1 MTVRPRPRRSKP
13 QSGLTV
19 GHVITEL
26 LPLGTNPTDLDPP
39 DGTPDWSYPPLWAPD
54 LFAVVATLA
63 ERSGFYAEP
72 GIALSTSASGRARKR
87 LLAKKAEEIGKNWSE
102 STTWWPDD
110 QVLKLW
116 DHLLASEASAV
127 CAGVGRGQRWKRA
140 AMQLLAITDE
150 ACAGIGFLP
159 NSDDDAKSLP
169 KKIVYQEYINGVSR
183 APHQRTLPHLPRSL
197 CRGVPPDR
205 ACVLPKGLTPEIGC
219 TLRSTTHNLA
229 LLPGAGQVAAEWRL
243 ADWPTS
249 RPGFPERDMHA
260 MGPFNLLVVPFPYIL
275 PAHAFRIARPPDGH
289 DVDGYFD
296 LDMVWLPP
304 CDPRAQA
311 TEIGRFLR
319 ELIRAAEA
327 EGGLVHA
334 VVLPETSLPCDVAQ
348 DVAIALAE
356 MVPHLELFVAGVT
369 EPPPLR
375 PIHGERPFQRNAA
388 FVARFD
394 RGRSVDHY
402 SQAKH
407 HRWRLSGSQLETYE
421 LGHVLDAGR
430 NWWERIDLSERQIFF
445 GLDARQAVV
454 AALVCEDLARYDP
467 VLPVLS
473 SIGPNL
479 VIALLMD
486 GPQLVGRWS
495 ARHASVLADDP
506 GSAVLTVTSLGMVRR
521 SRPPKGVAPR
531 DCVALWTERGK
542 PPRELD
548 LASDAHGLLL
558 ALSARPRRQKTLDIR
573 RQRDSGGLIEYRLTG
588 ERQVTLENAVS
599 AFPWLV
605 PAAKAHNMT
614 EARQEAEK

>member
-1 MTVRPRPRRSKP
+1 MTTSPRHRKAPV
-13 QSGLTV
+13 GLTV
-19 GHVITEL
+19 GSVVAEL
-26 LPLGTNPTDLDPP
+26 LPLGTNPADLNPQ
-39 DGTPDWSYPPLWAPD
+39 DGTPDWSHPPLWAPD

-72 GIALSTSASGRARKR
+72 GIALSTTAAGRARKR
-87 LLAKKAEEIGKNWSE
+87 RLAKLAEELGKNWAE
-102 STTWWPDD
+102 SSTWWPDD
-110 QVLKLW
+110 RVLGLW
-116 DHLLASEASAV
+116 DHLLASKASAV
-127 CAGVGRGQRWKRA
+127 CAGVGRGRLWKRA
-140 AMQLLAITDE
+140 AMQLLAISDE

-159 NSDDDAKSLP
+159 NAEDDAKSLP
-169 KKIVYQEYINGVSR
+169 KKIVYQEYVNGLSG
-183 APHQRTLPHLPRSL
+183 APHQRTLPYLPRSL
-197 CRGVPPDR
+197 CRGVSPDR

-219 TLRSTTHNLA
+219 TLRSATHNLA

-249 RPGFPERDMHA
+249 RLGLPERNLHA
-260 MGPFNLLVVPFPYIL
+260 LGPFNLLVVPFPYVL
-275 PAHAFRIARPPDGH
+275 PARAFCVGRSPDGP

-304 CDPRAQA
+304 GTPQRQAELVSEFLFQLIQSAQV
-311 TEIGRFLR
+311 
-319 ELIRAAEA
+319 

-334 VVLPETSLPCDVAQ
+334 MVLPETCLPREVARMVADSLAAKV
-348 DVAIALAE
+348 L
-356 MVPHLELFVAGVT
+356 HLELFVAGVI
-369 EPPPLR
+369 ESPQRR
-375 PIHGERPFQRNAA
+375 PVHGERPYPRNAA

-394 RGRSVDHY
+394 RGEWVDHY

-407 HRWRLSGSQLETYE
+407 HRWRLSGSQLETYQ
-421 LGHVLDAGR
+421 LGHVLEAGR
-430 NWWERIDLSERQIFF
+430 NWWERIDLAERQIFF

-467 VLPVLS
+467 VLPVLA

-521 SRPPKGVAPR
+521 SRPPKGVTPR

-542 PPRELD
+542 SPRELD
-548 LASDAHGLLL
+548 LASGAHGLLL
-558 ALSARPRRQKTLDIR
+558 ALSAQPRKQKTLDIR

-588 ERQVTLENAVS
+588 ERTVTLVDAS
-599 AFPWLV
+599 TQFPWLDTGRDT
-605 PAAKAHNMT
+605 PNMT
-614 EARQEAEK
+614 VAG